1 MLKKPLE
8 IVFSGFRAK
17 SRWVREFLIELHSK
31 SRAALSTTA
40 QKHESPILALCSNP
54 KSMRACALLLFRLI
68 CPSHEGIVLKNREKA
83 RKSAR
88 VLVHAL
94 STLCAHVSV
103 SVGGLPI
110 SSTQRILVLPSRAY
124 VPFLH
129 PMMTNRELW
138 QNALVQIELGTSETS
153 FRTWFR
159 GTDIVGRDGGTVNV
173 AVPSKIVKE
182 WLSDKHHKLILG
194 ILRTLDSSIRAVEYS
209 VHRTVGTVERKP
221 EKVSAQQ
228 NASLDLQSLFI
239 DKRDNLNPRY
249 TFDTFIVGPFNQLA
263 HAAAKAVLERP
274 GLTYNPLF
282 IYGSTGHGKT
292 HLIQAVGNYFKKN
305 HPNKKVFYVTSERFT
320 TDYINAVR
328 AGRANGFKDQY
339 RQYDVLIMDD
349 IQFIAE
355 REKTQEEL
363 FHLFNAL
370 HDNNKQI
377 VFSSDKHPN
386 LLPGFAD
393 RLKGRFSAG
402 MIAEI
407 PEPDVES
414 RISIIRAKND
424 QLGFNIPDDIV
435 AYIAENVRGNI
446 RELEGVLNMI
456 ICRSQLK
463 GKTIS
468 QADVRS
474 LIKHNVRPNK
484 GVSMEEVVRRI
495 SQYYEVPEKSIYEK
509 TRKKEVVK
517 PRQIIM
523 YILREEFSVS
533 YPSIGEKL
541 GGRDHTTVIHSCEK
555 IKEEMKKNPSLE
567 QEIEHVRSLVHS

>member
-1 MLKKPLE
+1 
-8 IVFSGFRAK
+8 
-17 SRWVREFLIELHSK
+17 
-31 SRAALSTTA
+31 
-40 QKHESPILALCSNP
+40 
-54 KSMRACALLLFRLI
+54 
-68 CPSHEGIVLKNREKA
+68 
-83 RKSAR
+83 
-88 VLVHAL
+88 
-94 STLCAHVSV
+94 
-103 SVGGLPI
+103 
-110 SSTQRILVLPSRAY
+110 
-124 VPFLH
+124 
-129 PMMTNRELW
+129 MMTNRELW

-159 GTDIVGRDGGTVNV
+159 GTDIVSREGGTINV

-194 ILRTLDSSIRAVEYS
+194 ILRSLDSTIRAVEYS
-209 VHRTVGTVERKP
+209 VHRAAISSERKV
-221 EKVSAQQ
+221 EKAPVQ
-228 NASLDLQSLFI
+228 NASLDLQSLYI

-249 TFDTFIVGPFNQLA
+249 TFETFIVGPFNQLA

-274 GLTYNPLF
+274 GLAYNPLF

-292 HLIQAVGNYFKKN
+292 HLIQAIGNYFKKS
-305 HPNKKVFYVTSERFT
+305 HANKKVFYVTSERFT
-320 TDYINAVR
+320 TDYINSVR

-393 RLKGRFSAG
+393 RLKGRFAAG
-402 MIAEI
+402 MVAEI

-414 RISIIRAKND
+414 RISIIRAKIE

-435 AYIAENVRGNI
+435 SYIAESVRGNI

-456 ICRSQLK
+456 VCRSQLK

-474 LIKHNVRPNK
+474 LIKHNVRPSK
-484 GVSMEEVVRRI
+484 GISMEEVVRRI
-495 SQYYEVPEKSIYEK
+495 SQYYEIPEKSIYEK

-523 YILREEFSVS
+523 YILREEFSIS

-555 IKEEMKKNPSLE
+555 IKDEMKKNPSLE
-567 QEIEHVRSLVHS
+567 QEIEHVRSLIHS